1 VRPDA
6 VAVPAQVVQRG
17 PNALCVY
24 VVKSDQSVERRPIK
38 VGPVRDGRAVI
49 EAGLSPGE
57 RVVVDG
63 QFKLRPGAKVAVT
76 MVPAGDKKATV
87 EKTAERLP

>member
-1 VRPDA
+1 
-6 VAVPAQVVQRG
+6 
-17 PNALCVY
+17 